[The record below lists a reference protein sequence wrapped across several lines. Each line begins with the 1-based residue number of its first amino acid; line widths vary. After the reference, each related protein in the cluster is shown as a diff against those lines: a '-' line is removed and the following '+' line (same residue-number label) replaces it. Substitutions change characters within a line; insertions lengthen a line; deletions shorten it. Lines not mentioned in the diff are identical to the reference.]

1 MAVLHSSSSLITFHQ
16 TVKDRGR
23 ATDCAFRT
31 IGTHRRKL
39 EFQPCRK
46 DHAIYRS
53 SNLIHRLRH
62 SPASESLER
71 LQSMRLPATLV
82 KTTPT
87 MLLCVLTLPRERP
100 GLCRFTARLEPRVH
114 IAVFD

>member
-46 DHAIYRS
+46 DHATYRS

-87 MLLCVLTLPRERP
+87 MLPRERP
-100 GLCRFTARLEPRVH
+100 GLCRFTARLEARVH